1 MKSLDLRSDTLTQ
14 PSPEMREVMA
24 RAEVGD
30 DVFGEDPSIKA
41 LESFGA
47 SLVGQP
53 AALFVP
59 SGTMGNQIA
68 LLCHCNRGDDVLVGE
83 GSHSVLYEAG
93 GGAAIAGVQFTTVGH
108 GGHYSAEEA
117 RAAIMVTDPGNH
129 VPNTTLLMV
138 ENSHNKGGGLA
149 MSAQTFEDI
158 SVTAHQHNVA
168 VHIDGARLFNAAAF
182 FGQPASAWGQHADS
196 VSFCLSK
203 GLGAPVGSLL
213 CGGEQFIARAHRF
226 RKMLGGGMRQAGVLA
241 AAGLYALRNNL
252 EDLKRDNQRASDF
265 AKAIATL
272 PHIELDTQKVQTNI
286 VIFNTPNHSAESIC
300 AMLNDE
306 VRVLPMGSN
315 RVRAVFHRDLPD
327 DVVPRLTELFTRKFE
342 GLR

>member
-1 MKSLDLRSDTLTQ
+1 
-14 PSPEMREVMA
+14 
-24 RAEVGD
+24 
-30 DVFGEDPSIKA
+30 
-41 LESFGA
+41 
-47 SLVGQP
+47 
-53 AALFVP
+53 
-59 SGTMGNQIA
+59 
-68 LLCHCNRGDDVLVGE
+68 
-83 GSHSVLYEAG
+83 
-93 GGAAIAGVQFTTVGH
+93 
-108 GGHYSAEEA
+108 
-117 RAAIMVTDPGNH
+117 
-129 VPNTTLLMV
+129 
-138 ENSHNKGGGLA
+138 
-149 MSAQTFEDI
+149 
-158 SVTAHQHNVA
+158 
-168 VHIDGARLFNAAAF
+168 
-182 FGQPASAWGQHADS
+182 
-196 VSFCLSK
+196 
-203 GLGAPVGSLL
+203 
-213 CGGEQFIARAHRF
+213 
-226 RKMLGGGMRQAGVLA
+226 MRQAGVLA